1 MTNGDDEDDP
11 KIKRFPKPG
20 EPRPVRHTLRTPPP
34 VANDVTPE
42 RKWEPIFNLPPVVQ
56 ALCLIL
62 LGIAIVMAFLSHETA
77 FTLSMDFGFI
87 SGRFTRYFPMVPE
100 AWLSPVTHLF
110 IHGGWLHVGVNVGM
124 LMAFGSALERAIG
137 GRMTLLLFFLSGFA
151 GALTHFVIYPASIA
165 PLIGAS
171 GAISGLFGGVLMIM
185 HRQGMM
191 GQGHGYR
198 RLFLFAAVWIGISM
212 IFGYTGMPGAG
223 GNIAWTAHVG
233 GFIGG
238 MIFFHVLVR
247 GPVSFR

>member
-1 MTNGDDEDDP
+1 MTNGHDEDDP

-20 EPRPVRHTLRTPPP
+20 EPRPARSFRTPPP

-42 RKWEPIFNLPPVVQ
+42 PQREPIFNLPPVVQ
-56 ALCLIL
+56 ALCLIF
-62 LGIAIVMAFLSHETA
+62 LGIAGVQMFLPQETVFA
-77 FTLSMDFGFI
+77 LSMDFGFV
-87 SGRFTRYFPMVPE
+87 SGRFTGYFPMVPE
-100 AWLSPVTHLF
+100 AWVSPVTHLF
-110 IHGGWLHVGVNVGM
+110 IHGGWLHVAVNVGM

-137 GRMTLLLFFLSGFA
+137 GRMVLILFFLSGFA
-151 GALTHFVIYPASIA
+151 GALTHFVIYPESIA

-191 GQGHGYR
+191 GQGQGYR

-212 IFGYTGMPGAG
+212 IFGYTGMPGAE

-233 GFIGG
+233 GFVAG
-238 MIFFHVLVR
+238 MIFFHLLVR